1 MYGPVT
7 SHATCKTKLDK
18 KIQQLT
24 CTIILELKTKHQY
37 FQFNAAGSESI
48 FYTHN
53 DNNNNINIIQ
63 NKLNTNFLDNSLC

>member
-1 MYGPVT
+1 MQLVRQNWT
-7 SHATCKTKLDK
+7 K

-24 CTIILELKTKHQY
+24 CTIILALKTKYQY
-37 FQFNAAGSESI
+37 FEFNAAGSESV

-63 NKLNTNFLDNSLC
+63 NKINTNFLDNSLC